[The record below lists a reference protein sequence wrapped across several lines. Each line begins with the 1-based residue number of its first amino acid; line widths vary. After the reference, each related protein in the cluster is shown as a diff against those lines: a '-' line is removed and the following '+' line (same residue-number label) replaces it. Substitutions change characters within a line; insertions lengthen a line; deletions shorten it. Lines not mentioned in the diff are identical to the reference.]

1 MDDPWR
7 LSFAK
12 PVGPVS
18 LSLICTITRPWVFRR
33 FEVIHTL
40 SASIGGSTKGY
51 CKEGSNR
58 GSRWMNDDVG
68 RMVLT
73 ISVSVLYPSL
83 FLVGISF
90 CVCLTT

>member
-1 MDDPWR
+1 
-7 LSFAK
+7 
-12 PVGPVS
+12 
-18 LSLICTITRPWVFRR
+18 
-33 FEVIHTL
+33 
-40 SASIGGSTKGY
+40 
-51 CKEGSNR
+51 
-58 GSRWMNDDVG
+58 MNDDVG